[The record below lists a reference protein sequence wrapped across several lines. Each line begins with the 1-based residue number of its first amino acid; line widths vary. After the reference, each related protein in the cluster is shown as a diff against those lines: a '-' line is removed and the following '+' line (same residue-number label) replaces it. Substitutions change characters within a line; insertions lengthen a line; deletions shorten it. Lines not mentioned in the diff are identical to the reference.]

1 MTLYSKSKIVDS
13 IHQRHVSSAIS
24 MDKKRVAMNGL
35 LLFWKLYIYDDIVYS
50 TGREIDHQLDSYVPT
65 ASSDPSSFE
74 EVVHSTWQDHW
85 LVGYV
90 YMKTKKFRYST
101 PVDLIFMQNDTQWK
115 FRVYDKE
122 EPQGMLFFYLLYV
135 SLEDIQEL
143 VQPSTCMLIDS
154 SIHSLGRC
162 GLHFLLPPSI
172 LSAINNNYIYKM
184 MAMGLSHLLRDDSS
198 RYCMEF

>member
-1 MTLYSKSKIVDS
+1 MIRRSHK
-13 IHQRHVSSAIS
+13 
-24 MDKKRVAMNGL
+24 
-35 LLFWKLYIYDDIVYS
+35 VYS
-50 TGREIDHQLDSYVPT
+50 FH
-65 ASSDPSSFE
+65 
-74 EVVHSTWQDHW
+74 
-85 LVGYV
+85 
-90 YMKTKKFRYST
+90 
-101 PVDLIFMQNDTQWK
+101 
-115 FRVYDKE
+115 
-122 EPQGMLFFYLLYV
+122 LLYV

-198 RYCMEF
+198 RYCMKF

>member
-1 MTLYSKSKIVDS
+1 
-13 IHQRHVSSAIS
+13 
-24 MDKKRVAMNGL
+24 MNGL

-122 EPQGMLFFYLLYV
+122 EPQGMLFFLPTLRLSRGYTRISSTFNLYA
-135 SLEDIQEL
+135 D
-143 VQPSTCMLIDS
+143 
-154 SIHSLGRC
+154 
-162 GLHFLLPPSI
+162 
-172 LSAINNNYIYKM
+172 
-184 MAMGLSHLLRDDSS
+184 
-198 RYCMEF
+198 